1 MEIEPFLLSSSIIGV
16 LGLRLLRKNC
26 PHCVQPYQPEPGLLK
41 VVPAELA
48 SSTQFMRGTGCA
60 QCAGTGFHGRSAV
73 TELLAPDEVFRDAV
87 LQKMPTRALQ
97 NVAIQ
102 QGMETFWQDALRR
115 VLKGQTTLEEIMR
128 VLASDQ
134 V

>member
-1 MEIEPFLLSSSIIGV
+1 
-16 LGLRLLRKNC
+16 
-26 PHCVQPYQPEPGLLK
+26 LLK

-48 SSTQFMRGTGCA
+48 SSTQFMRGAGCA
-60 QCAGTGFHGRSAV
+60 QCAGTGFMGRSAV
-73 TELLAPDEVFRDAV
+73 AELLAPDDVFRDAV

-102 QGMETFWQDALRR
+102 QGMETFWQDGLRR
-115 VLKGQTTLEEIMR
+115 VLKGQTSLEEIMR

-134 V
+134 G